1 MNRQETLA
9 RRPAFKLDRAALGA
23 YWRTLVGWGAIVLG
37 AVVMLIGWLGVSGE
51 TEVAKQLP
59 YLISGGVGGLAL
71 VGGGVG
77 FLVSEDLRSERNRI
91 GRLESEVLEIR
102 DLVRSLAEAP
112 PPSKRSRTR

>member
-1 MNRQETLA
+1 MNREQTLA
-9 RRPAFKLDRAALGA
+9 RRPSFKLDRAVLVAR
-23 YWRTLVGWGAIVLG
+23 WRTLLGWGAIVLG

-77 FLVSEDLRSERNRI
+77 FLVSEDLRSERDRI

-102 DLVRSLAEAP
+102 DLVRSLAETP
-112 PPSKRSRTR
+112 PKRSRTR